1 MPGLKIVPSVA
12 SHGLEVKFQSGGRSG
27 VLVIVFSQVRIPSG
41 KFGLERLFAKTQHS
55 CVFLNDTESQWYLRA
70 EQDIDRAIDDA
81 IAQEN
86 PERIVYYGASMGAYG
101 ALMTGLRRQD
111 GEIYAFSPE
120 LSLGMAGS
128 QSTAYLESPAPD
140 KADLLA
146 LMSGGMKYPIHILF
160 GLFDWI
166 DMTGYLAMQR
176 LPHCEKRFCYGVAGP
191 HALHDQLYSLNIVR
205 QLIKTF
211 QRDVSE
217 LLSARGLLIS
227 PSLADCAEFVGLGQA
242 LAENA
247 LMSLPDVSRSLT
259 NNPGYGLLRAEH
271 FALQGK
277 PQRGAELLQEW
288 GIALKDDAVLKTTPK
303 RWRKSFLIRAA
314 ELYLSCAERPKAQEA
329 LTDCVAQFPIDG
341 RMLQLAAALEFVLP
355 ETQ

>member
-1 MPGLKIVPSVA
+1 MQSLTTAPSVF
-12 SHGLEVKFQSGGRSG
+12 HGLEVKFQSGGRSG
-27 VLVIVFSQVRIPSG
+27 VLLVVFSQVRIPSG

-55 CVFLNDTESQWYLRA
+55 CVFLNDIQSQWYLSA
-70 EQDIDRAIDDA
+70 QQGIDCAIDEA

-86 PERIVYYGASMGAYG
+86 PERIIYYGASMGAYG
-101 ALMTGLRRQD
+101 ALVTGLRRQD

-120 LSLGMAGS
+120 LELGVVGS
-128 QSTAYLESPAPD
+128 QSAAYLAPFAPD
-140 KADLLA
+140 KADLLG
-146 LMSGGMKYPIHILF
+146 LLSESMKYPVHLFF
-160 GLFDWI
+160 GLFDWV
-166 DMTGYLAMQR
+166 DTNGYLAAQR
-176 LPHCEKRFCYGVAGP
+176 LPHCANRFCYGVAGP
-191 HALHDQLYSLNIVR
+191 HALHDQLYSLNIIR

-211 QRDVSE
+211 QRNVSE
-217 LLSARGLLIS
+217 LLSARGLLIT

-247 LMSLPDVSRSLT
+247 PMYLPDVSRSLSD
-259 NNPGYGLLRAEH
+259 NPGYGLLRAEH

-329 LTDCVAQFPIDG
+329 LTDCVAQFPIDE
-341 RMLQLAAALEFVLP
+341 RMLHLAAELEFVLP
-355 ETQ
+355 ETL